1 MEIVALSMAAVCF
14 MFGLMAITRVD
25 QVVDEDQQFRNS
37 LGIFRK
43 TWSQPVQN
51 HECNTGV
58 IKS

>member
-1 MEIVALSMAAVCF
+1 MGIVALSMAAVCF

-51 HECNTGV
+51 HECNIGV